1 METQSDAAYG
11 TWSHPTLPL
20 TVRYSLSVFHEIDF
34 VVSEGYRRIAYG
46 GIEHGGLLFGRA
58 SGNELQIEAFRQ
70 VELEHASGPAFLPS
84 EGDVERIKEQI
95 RSAAADPELAGLEPV
110 GLFVS
115 HSRRELQ
122 VEESER
128 QLLASLLPQSAKGA
142 VQPGL
147 REAQQ
152 GLRLLVLLKP
162 EKFKPTRFA
171 FVFPDEA
178 ELNIFT
184 LPSPVRPPRA
194 KRRAVETPA
203 EESPTGEIAAS
214 AKPKARRYS
223 RKATV
228 VALNEAFTEPSEA
241 AAVPPPEPD
250 LPAIEN
256 EAEPVVVPVRKTDW
270 RILISAA
277 VVSVVLLLGCF
288 LYFDWNFL
296 QPPIEL
302 HAAAAPG
309 HVTVSWLPEET
320 AGTNEANLHIWSN
333 HGNRRVT
340 LSPAQRQAGE
350 AIIAA
355 TGNDITVELLVHHWL
370 HNRRGVL
377 RVLTNQ

>member
-1 METQSDAAYG
+1 METRPDADYG

-20 TVRYSLSVFHEIDF
+20 TVRYSLSLFHEVDF

-58 SGNELQIEAFRQ
+58 SRNELQIEAFRQ
-70 VELEHASGPAFLPS
+70 IELEHASGPAFLPS

-95 RSAAADPELAGLEPV
+95 HSAVADPELAGLEPV

-122 VEESER
+122 VEEAER
-128 QLLASLLPQSAKGA
+128 QLLASLL
-142 VQPGL
+142 L
-147 REAQQ
+147 Q
-152 GLRLLVLLKP
+152 GPRLLVLLKP
-162 EKFKPTRFA
+162 EKFKPTSFA
-171 FVFPDEA
+171 FVFPDES

-194 KRRAVETPA
+194 KRKAVETPP
-203 EESPTGEIAAS
+203 EESPTGETAPS
-214 AKPKARRYS
+214 TKPKARRYS

-228 VALNEAFTEPSEA
+228 VALNEALPEPSPA
-241 AAVPPPEPD
+241 AAPPPEPD
-250 LPAIEN
+250 PPALEA
-256 EAEPVVVPVRKTDW
+256 EAEPVVVPVRKIEW

-277 VVSVVLLLGCF
+277 AVSAILLLGCF
-288 LYFDWNFL
+288 LYFNWNFL
-296 QPPIEL
+296 EPPIDL
-302 HAAAAPG
+302 HATAAPG

-333 HGNRRVT
+333 HGNRTVT

-355 TGNDITVELLVHHWL
+355 TGNDITIELVTHHWL
-370 HNRRGVL
+370 HDRRGVL
-377 RVLTNQ
+377 RVLTKR